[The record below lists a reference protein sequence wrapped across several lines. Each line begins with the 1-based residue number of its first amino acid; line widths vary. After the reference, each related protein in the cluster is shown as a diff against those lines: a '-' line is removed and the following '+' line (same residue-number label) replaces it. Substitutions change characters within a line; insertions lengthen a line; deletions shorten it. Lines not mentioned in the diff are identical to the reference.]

1 VSGPPADG
9 PFRFADALEA
19 FGTMSKAVF
28 RADVPTGF
36 GPGIDSCVR
45 QVLAARRQEFP
56 AMTVLDTTRRPL
68 AIERVPLEPHLL
80 YPLYAI
86 GLRGGR
92 LLDGL
97 GHVAG
102 ADGTLYVESFRDR
115 SFLGA
120 SVYAGCDFAGLASA
134 PAVDMP
140 GRYLSLVYGIGGSNW
155 YHWLVENLGRLCL
168 AGAVPGADGLTY
180 IVPGDLSPAR
190 RESLALIVPPER
202 WIAHDGRV
210 WRCGELWLPSFG
222 AVRGSVRPEPLA
234 WLRRVLA
241 ERLGLGAPAGTRLY
255 VSRGDAGFRRLV
267 NEPAVIETLARFG
280 FEAVALTGMS
290 FARQAQLFHDAAI
303 VVAPHGAGLADLVL
317 ARPGIQ
323 VVELLPPHGNGVLRV
338 YHTLA
343 MLCGQRWLGVKC
355 PSVRGP
361 DGDFSLDPSVLD
373 AILPSLS

>member
-1 VSGPPADG
+1 MRSGFEAGGCSTGSAMSPGRMGRSMSNPSATARSWVPRFMPA
-9 PFRFADALEA
+9 AI
-19 FGTMSKAVF
+19 S
-28 RADVPTGF
+28 
-36 GPGIDSCVR
+36 PGS
-45 QVLAARRQEFP
+45 RR
-56 AMTVLDTTRRPL
+56 RRRS
-68 AIERVPLEPHLL
+68 IC
-80 YPLYAI
+80 
-86 GLRGGR
+86 RGDICR
-92 LLDGL
+92 WS
-97 GHVAG
+97 
-102 ADGTLYVESFRDR
+102 T
-115 SFLGA
+115 
-120 SVYAGCDFAGLASA
+120 ASA
-134 PAVDMP
+134 AATGITGWSRISAGSASPEPYRART
-140 GRYLSLVYGIGGSNW
+140 GSL
-155 YHWLVENLGRLCL
+155 
-168 AGAVPGADGLTY
+168 T
-180 IVPGDLSPAR
+180 LSPAR
-190 RESLALIVPPER
+190 RESLALIVPTER
-202 WIAHDGRV
+202 WSAHDGRV

-323 VVELLPPHGNGVLRV
+323 VVELLPPHGDGVLRV

-343 MLCGQRWLGVKC
+343 MVCGQRWLGVKC